1 MNYFIDNI
9 DGVIRKR
16 DMTRSEYRKALA
28 AVESGDMVR
37 IRRGVFA
44 KPEALLSSEVDIE
57 SIVPGSILC
66 LYSAWSY
73 HRLTTQIPEAF
84 YVAVKSKRRIVVPD
98 YPEIRLVYV
107 SDSILE
113 LGVITTKNAGT
124 NNLIY
129 DIERSVC
136 DAIKYRN
143 KIGLDVMSEILTN
156 YLSREDRKIKKLLE
170 YADKLRIRTIL
181 NKYLESRL

>member
-84 YVAVKSKRRIVVPD
+84 YVAVKSKKAHCG
-98 YPEIRLVYV
+98 
-107 SDSILE
+107 S
-113 LGVITTKNAGT
+113 
-124 NNLIY
+124 
-129 DIERSVC
+129 
-136 DAIKYRN
+136 
-143 KIGLDVMSEILTN
+143 
-156 YLSREDRKIKKLLE
+156 
-170 YADKLRIRTIL
+170 
-181 NKYLESRL
+181 